1 MKRFFLTLFFLLF
14 FIYFSGKNKLYSSYI
29 EVDLNQR
36 NITIIDLK
44 LNGYQIAG
52 NFDYRISKKRNG
64 LIYFIQ
70 GKDLRLGNQKVKEVQ
85 AKVNKK
91 GDILFIEEFKS
102 PNCLGTGN
110 IDLENKKFILNFQRN
125 WQENTEHLTGKVSLK
140 AKVWGDFNSFLVSG
154 NFIVSD
160 GLYEGLPFRSLR
172 CSFLGVPPV
181 FNVTDAEVLFE
192 EGSVFEL
199 KGDLDIRGGENFFPD
214 VEFVSQKL
222 FIDGWQIFGA
232 EEEVGLRKQID
243 SKFEI
248 EIDSEAQKEAG
259 TELRYS
265 LENDNFLK
273 LRMQDEET
281 ILGFERKKEF

>member
-1 MKRFFLTLFFLLF
+1 MKRFFLILFFSLF
-14 FIYFSGKNKLYSSYI
+14 FIYFFGKDKLYSSYI

-64 LIYFIQ
+64 LIYIIQ
-70 GKDLRLGNQKVKEVQ
+70 GKDVRLGGQKVKEVQ
-85 AKVNKK
+85 AKLNKK
-91 GDILFIEEFKS
+91 GDILFIEEFKC
-102 PNCLGTGN
+102 PNFLGTGN
-110 IDLENKKFILNFQRN
+110 IDLENKKFILNFQKD
-125 WQENTEHLTGKVSLK
+125 WQENTERLTGKVNLK
-140 AKVWGDFNSFLVSG
+140 AKVWGNFSSFLVSG
-154 NFIVSD
+154 DFIVSD
-160 GLYEGLPFRSLR
+160 GLYEGLPFQSLR

-181 FNVTDAEVLFE
+181 FNVTDAEVLFG
-192 EGSVFEL
+192 EGSIFEL
-199 KGDLDIRGGENFFPD
+199 KGDLDIRGGEFFPD

-222 FIDGWQIFGA
+222 FIDGWQIFAA

-248 EIDSEAQKEAG
+248 EIDSETQKEAG

-281 ILGFERKKEF
+281 ILGFERKREF

>member
-1 MKRFFLTLFFLLF
+1 MKRFFLILFFSLF

-29 EVDLNQR
+29 EVDLSQR

-44 LNGYQIAG
+44 LNGYRITG

-64 LIYFIQ
+64 LIYLIR
-70 GKDLRLGNQKVKEVQ
+70 GKDVRLGGQNVKEVQ
-85 AKVNKK
+85 VKVNKK

-102 PNCLGTGN
+102 PNFLGTGN
-110 IDLENKKFILNFQRN
+110 IDLKNRKFILNFQRN
-125 WQENTEHLTGKVSLK
+125 WQENTESLTGKVNLK
-140 AKVWGDFNSFLVSG
+140 AKVWGNFSSFLVSG
-154 NFIVSD
+154 DFIVSD
-160 GLYEGLPFRSLR
+160 GLYEGFPFQRLR

-181 FNVTDAEVLFE
+181 FNVTDAEVLFG
-192 EGSVFEL
+192 EGSIFEL
-199 KGDLDIRGGENFFPD
+199 KGDLDIREGGVFPD

-222 FIDGWQIFGA
+222 FIDGWQIFGV

-248 EIDSEAQKEAG
+248 EIDSETQKEAG

-265 LENDNFLK
+265 LENDHFLK